1 MLKIVAIKISFE
13 RIDTK
18 MECIIRKGAVQE
30 LPRLCEGYS
39 DILYVA
45 DKNTYV
51 ASGLTIDGIFLFDT
65 PESTPLVPNEESI
78 AALEARVTDKTDLI
92 VGIGSGVIN
101 DLCKYVS
108 FQHKLPYYIVATAPS
123 MDGYAS
129 VGAAMIINNMKI
141 TYTAHAPKAII
152 ADVDILKNAPGKMIQ
167 AGYGDIIGKYSALN
181 DWELANLVIGESIDY
196 SICGEV
202 REAMDKVI
210 ALKDKLLDNDDDSI
224 QALTD
229 ALIMVGIAMKK
240 VGNSRPASGSEHHL
254 SHFFE
259 ITGLID
265 NTPYFDH
272 GIDVAYSTVVTAK
285 LRDMIAD
292 GYIKPS
298 FDRSFWESRVN
309 EIYKKAAPGIIELQ
323 DKVKFHELTVDT
335 APEKINEILRR
346 HPSADEIVSLIEPVG
361 YDMKEFENLYGEKKI
376 RDAVYYAKDLK
387 DRYTVL
393 WFLEEGKKGI

>member
-1 MLKIVAIKISFE
+1 
-13 RIDTK
+13 
-18 MECIIRKGAVQE
+18 MECIVKKGALKE
-30 LPRLCEGYS
+30 LDRLCEGYS
-39 DILYVA
+39 HILYVA
-45 DKNTYV
+45 DENTYA
-51 ASGLTIDGIFLFDT
+51 ASGMNIDGIFLFDT
-65 PESTPLVPNEESI
+65 LENTPLVPDEESI
-78 AALEARVTDKTDLI
+78 AALEARVDESTDLI

-129 VGAAMIINNMKI
+129 VGAAMIITNMKI
-141 TYTAHAPKAII
+141 TYTAHAPEAII
-152 ADVDILKNAPGKMIQ
+152 ADVDILKNAPAKMIA

-196 SICGEV
+196 GICGEV

-210 ALKDKLLDNDDDSI
+210 ALKDRLFNHDDDSI
-224 QALTD
+224 QALTE

-265 NTPYFDH
+265 NEPYFDH

-285 LRDMIAD
+285 LRDMIVN
-292 GYIKPS
+292 GYKKPS
-298 FDRSFWESRVN
+298 FDRSFWEKRVN

-323 DKVKFHELTVDT
+323 DKVKFHELSVEISQD
-335 APEKINEILRR
+335 KINEILMC
-346 HPSADEIVSLIEPVG
+346 HPSAEEILALIEPVG
-361 YDMKEFENLYGEKKI
+361 YDMKEFVKLYGENKI
-376 RDAVYYAKDLK
+376 KDAVNYAKDLK

-393 WFLEEGKKGI
+393 WLMEEGK

>member
-1 MLKIVAIKISFE
+1 
-13 RIDTK
+13 
-18 MECIIRKGAVQE
+18 MECIIRKGAVKE
-30 LPRLCEGYS
+30 LARLCEGFS
-39 DILYVA
+39 SILYVA
-45 DKNTYV
+45 DKNTYE
-51 ASGLTIDGIFLFDT
+51 ASGLSIDGIFVFDT

-78 AALEARVTDKTDLI
+78 AALEARVTDDTDLI

-141 TYTAHAPKAII
+141 TYTAHAPEAII

-196 SICGEV
+196 GICAEV

-285 LRDMIAD
+285 LRDIIAD

-323 DKVKFHELTVDT
+323 DKVKFHELTVET

-346 HPSADEIVSLIEPVG
+346 HPGADEILSLIEPVG
-361 YDMKEFENLYGEKKI
+361 YDMKEFVSLYGEDKI

-393 WFLEEGKKGI
+393 WLLEEKKGV

>member
-1 MLKIVAIKISFE
+1 
-13 RIDTK
+13 
-18 MECIIRKGAVQE
+18 MECIVKKGALKE
-30 LPRLCEGYS
+30 LDRLCEGYS
-39 DILYVA
+39 HILYVA
-45 DKNTYV
+45 DENTYA
-51 ASGLTIDGIFLFDT
+51 ASGMNIDGIFLFDT
-65 PESTPLVPNEESI
+65 PENTPLVPDEESI
-78 AALEARVTDKTDLI
+78 AALEARVDESTDLI

-129 VGAAMIINNMKI
+129 VGAAMIITNMKI
-141 TYTAHAPKAII
+141 TYTAHAPEAII
-152 ADVDILKNAPGKMIQ
+152 ADVDILKNAPAKMIA

-196 SICGEV
+196 GICGEV

-210 ALKDKLLDNDDDSI
+210 ALKDSLLNHDDDSI
-224 QALTD
+224 QALTE

-265 NTPYFDH
+265 NEPYFDH

-285 LRDMIAD
+285 LRDMIVN
-292 GYIKPS
+292 GYKKPV
-298 FDRSFWESRVN
+298 FDRGFWEKRVN
-309 EIYKKAAPGIIELQ
+309 EIYKKAASGIIELQ
-323 DKVKFHELTVDT
+323 DKVKLHGLTVETPQD
-335 APEKINEILRR
+335 KINEILMR
-346 HPSADEIVSLIEPVG
+346 HPSADEILALIEPVG
-361 YDMKEFENLYGEKKI
+361 YDMKEFVKLYGEKKI

-393 WFLEEGKKGI
+393 WLMEEGK

>member
-1 MLKIVAIKISFE
+1 
-13 RIDTK
+13 
-18 MECIIRKGAVQE
+18 MECIIKKGAVKE
-30 LPRLCEGYS
+30 LERLCEGYS
-39 DILYVA
+39 NILYVA
-45 DKNTYV
+45 DKNTYA
-51 ASGLTIDGIFLFDT
+51 ASGMTIDGIFLFDT

-78 AALEARVTDKTDLI
+78 AAMEAVVTESTDLI

-108 FQHKLPYYIVATAPS
+108 FQHDLPYYIVATAPS

-129 VGAAMIINNMKI
+129 VGAAMITNNMKV
-141 TYTAHAPKAII
+141 TYTTRAPKAII
-152 ADVDILKNAPGKMIQ
+152 ADVDILKNAPAKMIQ

-181 DWELANLVIGESIDY
+181 DWELANLVIGEPIDY
-196 SICGEV
+196 AICGEV

-210 ALKDKLLDNDDDSI
+210 GLKDKLLSHDDDSI
-224 QALTD
+224 EALTD

-285 LRDMIAD
+285 LRDMIVN
-292 GYIKPS
+292 GYVKPG
-298 FDRSFWESRVN
+298 FDRGFWESRVR

-323 DKVKFHELTVDT
+323 DKVKFHELAVDT
-335 APEKINEILRR
+335 APEKINEILSR
-346 HPSADEIVSLIEPVG
+346 HPGADEILALIEPVG
-361 YDMKEFENLYGEKKI
+361 YDMKEFVNLYGEAKI
-376 RDAVYYAKDLK
+376 KDAVHYAKDLK

-393 WFLEEGKKGI
+393 WLMEEGR